1 MVKYIRID
9 RSISMRYKVDNQEYE
24 VIIEKK
30 NNKNTYI
37 RVKEDLK
44 IYITTNYF
52 VSNKYIEKLLNNNI
66 DYLKKMLEKR
76 KQQLEKE
83 DNFYYLGNKY
93 DIILLSSIDN
103 VEIVNNKIYTRDN
116 KMLEKWYKKQIQ
128 QIFKSRLDFNYERF
142 LESIPYPVLKIRNM
156 KTRWGV
162 CNKKNKTVTLNSNL
176 IKYDISKLDYVIIH
190 ELSHFIHFDHSR
202 NFWNLVSKYCQ
213 EYKQIRKE
221 LRE

>member
-1 MVKYIRID
+1 
-9 RSISMRYKVDNQEYE
+9 MRYKVDNQEYE

>member
-162 CNKKNKTVTLNSNL
+162 CNKKK
-176 IKYDISKLDYVIIH
+176 
-190 ELSHFIHFDHSR
+190 R
-202 NFWNLVSKYCQ
+202 Q
-213 EYKQIRKE
+213 
-221 LRE
+221 